1 MKKKRNIKIQIPVTN
16 IEKLKWD
23 IFSDEIL
30 RYLKKK
36 YPESEH
42 SDFEK
47 LFKEILE
54 EWNKMK
60 NRTPIRLIK

>member
-1 MKKKRNIKIQIPVTN
+1 MKKKRNIKIQIPVKKK
-16 IEKLKWD
+16 EKLKWD

-30 RYLKKK
+30 RHLKKK

-47 LFKEILE
+47 LCKEILE
-54 EWNKMK
+54 EWSKMK

>member
-30 RYLKKK
+30 RHLKKK

-42 SDFEK
+42 
-47 LFKEILE
+47 
-54 EWNKMK
+54 
-60 NRTPIRLIK
+60 